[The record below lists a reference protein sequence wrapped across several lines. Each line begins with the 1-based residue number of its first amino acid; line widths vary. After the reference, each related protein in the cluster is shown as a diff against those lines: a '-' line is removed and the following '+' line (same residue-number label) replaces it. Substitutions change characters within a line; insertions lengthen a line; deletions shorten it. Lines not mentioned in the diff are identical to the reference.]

1 MRTHVVII
9 GGGPLGL
16 WLLQVFSW
24 SLTMM
29 MHRFPGASD
38 YECRMQDT
46 GRRFGKQTP
55 LRALLAENH
64 RGLPYKRVW
73 PTSGLRM
80 ARVWHS
86 YRHLRP
92 VPHAQKA
99 DPLTRLSARSDR
111 SARGHSWP
119 WFPISR
125 AGRCGQMA
133 RLNGNQKLHQRTGPQ
148 AWVFADPAIFG
159 RADAGRPAPAD
170 RYPQG
175 LAPADVKNPD
185 ASR

>member
-1 MRTHVVII
+1 
-9 GGGPLGL
+9 
-16 WLLQVFSW
+16 
-24 SLTMM
+24 
-29 MHRFPGASD
+29 
-38 YECRMQDT
+38 MQDA

-55 LRALLAENH
+55 LRALSAENY
-64 RGLPYKRVW
+64 RALPCKRVW

-86 YRHLRP
+86 SRHLRP

-133 RLNGNQKLHQRTGPQ
+133 RLNGNQSSITALARGLGVLQIRQSSGALTLVGLHRLTGIPKASLLRMSKILMQ
-148 AWVFADPAIFG
+148 AGDEC
-159 RADAGRPAPAD
+159 RPCRWLNRPVGWTGKAAWSKGP
-170 RYPQG
+170 RRS
-175 LAPADVKNPD
+175 LT
-185 ASR
+185 R